1 MLVTWLG
8 EWWLDFNWSE
18 VWIEKITVKWQNWG
32 THLEHQPRFQVSKVS
47 ENILIITYPCFIQ
60 FLRWEN
66 DSLCHQAC
74 FSGSGF
80 FFSWKIQIFYEIR
93 DFLYSSHIVVNNLPA
108 NAGDTRDTSLVSGSG
123 KSPGGGN
130 GNPFQYCC
138 LENPH
143 GQRRL
148 EGYIPWG
155 CKESTKV
162 T

>member
-1 MLVTWLG
+1 MIPYATKLA
-8 EWWLDFNWSE
+8 
-18 VWIEKITVKWQNWG
+18 
-32 THLEHQPRFQVSKVS
+32 
-47 ENILIITYPCFIQ
+47 
-60 FLRWEN
+60 FLCQ
-66 DSLCHQAC
+66 D
-74 FSGSGF
+74 F

-93 DFLYSSHIVVNNLPA
+93 YFFYSSHIGTYTSHVALVVNNLPA

-155 CKESTKV
+155 CKSQLK
-162 T
+162 